1 MITPVSRDVMKA
13 ALENALLTKPALV
26 KPHLSIPTFLDLPLT
41 LGPLLRKDNPP
52 VIRGL
57 VLDNDNTLSPSRDPY
72 FHPAYVQSINTLKNT
87 EPFSLNKNSILIVSN
102 RAGAKPEYDGEV
114 EIIERELGLPVLH
127 HKGEKQRKPVI
138 AQMVLEHFSKHGVT
152 DKADE
157 IAVVGDRII
166 TDVCMA
172 RLMGS
177 WSVYVTEGWKD
188 PENPRRKRGSIGWG
202 EWFFTAIERYG
213 YGNVN
218 SKAQPIAPN
227 VDSLAQFLKKEA
239 LKPSEEKLG

>member
-188 PENPRRKRGSIGWG
+188 PENARRKRGSIGWG

-227 VDSLAQFLKKEA
+227 VDSLAEFLKKEA